1 MIDLM
6 QFTNE
11 ELLQIVE
18 LIPVGLI
25 REFFKQKPKTLNRI
39 KPGFRAAAIPQS
51 QYCPLLVK
59 AIKEGDSV
67 VSSFVSSFLEKAVN
81 DLAEK
86 EIQKLTM
93 EELVETFA
101 DSLFSECI
109 ELYYKISNIEIE
121 SSKLEQLQF
130 LVKMYKDWG
139 RKEEENKKLIEKLS
153 NEKEVLKSELADF
166 KKAKKKLQEQ
176 LEELTQKLELMTTKQ
191 TQMLQEKANMET
203 QLAEKT
209 ELLQRLGKTLKDKEK
224 EYKKQLE
231 ELTKAKS
238 EITLKDDR
246 INELSKYIK
255 ELEDTIAILQEK
267 INKLQSETSE
277 QMNEIIFLKE
287 EADDARSA
295 LEDAKKNIKIVAD
308 FDYKKVDP
316 KHLLYYKYKDYAE
329 LHEELGYK
337 LDDLGVSDRRELI
350 SACIERSA
358 YLGRPIVSDR
368 DNCALLANLLSSIIS
383 NSEYS
388 YIAYYE
394 GVNLAEINEV
404 LESSGRVVYLDN
416 FIGNFNETLLL
427 PLLQKYNDKIVIIS
441 AMYNKMFRYLPQDI
455 LEYCSYLNFSREKI
469 DPLDDWDPYQ
479 IEEIVVGELPSK
491 LDNAASIV
499 LEGIMRDL
507 KFSRAVC
514 EIKSRGIENH
524 THTHAVL
531 IYEILPYMTEVLGV
545 NPFKISERLL
555 NYIQKSSYRQLVEK
569 WFINE

>member
-1 MIDLM
+1 M

-59 AIKEGDSV
+59 ALKEGDSV
-67 VSSFVSSFLEKAVN
+67 VSSFVASFLEKAVN

-86 EIQKLTM
+86 EMQKLTM
-93 EELVETFA
+93 EELVEIFA
-101 DSLFSECI
+101 DSLFSDCI
-109 ELYYKISNIEIE
+109 ELYYKISNTEIE
-121 SSKLEQLQF
+121 RGNLEQLQI
-130 LVKMYKDWG
+130 LVKMYKEWG
-139 RKEEENKKLIEKLS
+139 RKEEQNKKLIAKLS
-153 NEKEVLKSELADF
+153 NEKEELSSEFADS
-166 KKAKKKLQEQ
+166 KKLRRKLQEQ
-176 LEELTQKLELMTTKQ
+176 LEELTKKLELMTTQQ
-191 TQMLQEKANMET
+191 TQILQEKSIVEA
-203 QLAEKT
+203 QLEEKT
-209 ELLQRLGKTLKDKEK
+209 ELLQRLEKALKDKEK

-231 ELTKAKS
+231 QLTKSKS
-238 EITLKDDR
+238 EITVKDDR
-246 INELSKYIK
+246 INELVEYTKA
-255 ELEDTIAILQEK
+255 LEDTIAVLQEK
-267 INKLQSETSE
+267 IKKLQSETAE
-277 QMNEIIFLKE
+277 QINEIISLKE
-287 EADDARSA
+287 EVDGARSA
-295 LEDAKKNIKIVAD
+295 LVDAKKNIKIVTD
-308 FDYKKVDP
+308 FDCKKVDP
-316 KHLLYYKYKDYAE
+316 KHLLYYKYKNFDE
-329 LHEELGYK
+329 LHEEIGYK
-337 LDDLGVSDRRELI
+337 LEDLGVGERRELI
-350 SACIERSA
+350 SACVERAA

-368 DNCALLANLLSSIIS
+368 NNCELLSNLLASVIS
-383 NSEYS
+383 NNKYS
-388 YIAYYE
+388 YIAYFE
-394 GVNLAEINEV
+394 GINLADINEV
-404 LESSGRVVYLDN
+404 LESDGRVVYLDN

-479 IEEIVVGELPSK
+479 IEEIVVGDLPSK
-491 LDNAASIV
+491 LDNAATIV

-507 KFSRAVC
+507 KFSMAVC

-524 THTHAVL
+524 IYTHAVL

-555 NYIQKSSYRQLVEK
+555 NYIQKSNYRQLVEK

>member
-121 SSKLEQLQF
+121 SGKLEQLQI

-153 NEKEVLKSELADF
+153 NEKEELRSELADF

-209 ELLQRLGKTLKDKEK
+209 ELLQRLEKTLKDKEK

-255 ELEDTIAILQEK
+255 ELEDTIVIL
-267 INKLQSETSE
+267 
-277 QMNEIIFLKE
+277 
-287 EADDARSA
+287 
-295 LEDAKKNIKIVAD
+295 
-308 FDYKKVDP
+308 
-316 KHLLYYKYKDYAE
+316 
-329 LHEELGYK
+329 
-337 LDDLGVSDRRELI
+337 
-350 SACIERSA
+350 
-358 YLGRPIVSDR
+358 
-368 DNCALLANLLSSIIS
+368 
-383 NSEYS
+383 
-388 YIAYYE
+388 
-394 GVNLAEINEV
+394 
-404 LESSGRVVYLDN
+404 
-416 FIGNFNETLLL
+416 
-427 PLLQKYNDKIVIIS
+427 
-441 AMYNKMFRYLPQDI
+441 
-455 LEYCSYLNFSREKI
+455 
-469 DPLDDWDPYQ
+469 
-479 IEEIVVGELPSK
+479 
-491 LDNAASIV
+491 
-499 LEGIMRDL
+499 
-507 KFSRAVC
+507 
-514 EIKSRGIENH
+514 
-524 THTHAVL
+524 
-531 IYEILPYMTEVLGV
+531 
-545 NPFKISERLL
+545 
-555 NYIQKSSYRQLVEK
+555 
-569 WFINE
+569 